1 MLKVCNDLFFVLFC
15 VPFYEMN
22 KLICKKIPFWKPSD
36 KPNTKK
42 LTYNVKMG
50 DPKMKGAPPTI
61 LEFEIFA

>member
-1 MLKVCNDLFFVLFC
+1 
-15 VPFYEMN
+15 MN